1 MSDEEV
7 VIYYP
12 HISKTFKIA
21 FVDARAYIAFL
32 PLILFHNIPSVI
44 FCVLFFAFFIVIDKK
59 GYDLPNTLRWVSR
72 FLGGRKI
79 PASIR
84 YKTDKR

>member
-1 MSDEEV
+1 MSDET
-7 VIYYP
+7 VIYYSN
-12 HISKTFKIA
+12 ISKTFKIA

-32 PLILFHNIPSVI
+32 PLILLHNIPSLI
-44 FCVLFFAFFIVIDKK
+44 FCVLFFAFFIIIEKK
-59 GYDLPNTLRWVSR
+59 GYDLPNTLRWISR
-72 FLGGRKI
+72 FLGGKKI